1 MQCLEPYETLR
12 STINKYMS
20 LNNNFINK
28 YYLNNKLNRLMLDN
42 EAQLSVFH
50 LFMSDR
56 VFTGWTNTADS
67 VETSNTFLPFH
78 NILHFNMILMK

>member
-42 EAQLSVFH
+42 EAQLSY
-50 LFMSDR
+50 
-56 VFTGWTNTADS
+56 FTC
-67 VETSNTFLPFH
+67 L
-78 NILHFNMILMK
+78 

>member
-12 STINKYMS
+12 STISKYMS

-42 EAQLSVFH
+42 EAQLSY
-50 LFMSDR
+50 
-56 VFTGWTNTADS
+56 FTC
-67 VETSNTFLPFH
+67 L
-78 NILHFNMILMK
+78 